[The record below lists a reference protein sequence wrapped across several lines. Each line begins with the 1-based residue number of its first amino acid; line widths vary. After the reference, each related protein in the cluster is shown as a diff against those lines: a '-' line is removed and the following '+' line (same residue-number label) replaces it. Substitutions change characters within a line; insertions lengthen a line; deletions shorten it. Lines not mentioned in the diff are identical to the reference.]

1 MDVSGIADR
10 FKNTTHALTFHY
22 KVGTLKTLA
31 IGHVSDPLDCSKT
44 TTDSGYQCKY
54 LMCVRGYVYIRIHP
68 LCPLHRVI
76 SSDTYSMPLSEAHR
90 VIQGYSISMI
100 ME

>member
-1 MDVSGIADR
+1 MPPA
-10 FKNTTHALTFHY
+10 KLQALA
-22 KVGTLKTLA
+22 VTLPA
-31 IGHVSDPLDCSKT
+31 NEYVSDPLDCSKRQLI
-44 TTDSGYQCKY
+44 SGYQCKY

-90 VIQGYSISMI
+90 LIQGYSISMI